1 MTARPRRK
9 LGFGVWVLGFAV
21 LVLSAAP
28 GAQDMPDPSA
38 IHGRAIPAG
47 ELPDGTVTVRVVR
60 EAIGNNIAGQPVRVT
75 AQGRTFSATTDDLGR
90 AEFKDLPRGAE
101 ARAETSVEG
110 ESLVSQPFAV
120 PAKGGLRVILVSGIA
135 AAAARKQE
143 EAAKALAEPAVRGA
157 VVFGGETRIIAE
169 FQSDTLVFFYQLDI
183 VNSAR
188 TRVDIGGPI
197 ILDLPTGAAGATTLT
212 GSPKSATINGARLTV
227 TGPFDPGTTR
237 VEVRF
242 QLPHHRPDV
251 TVTQAWPVAVQQWL
265 VGVEKVDGLTVSSP
279 QFRGTEQRATENGSV
294 FVVGTGPPLAAGSS
308 LTLQFA
314 NLPTAS
320 RVAARTAIGLAVG
333 LLALGAWLSVRR
345 RPDDEQARAALLK
358 RRDALLSKLADLE
371 TARQDGGLTDERYLS
386 RRQRLISDLEHVYGE
401 IDDAGADSRGGER
414 VPAA

>member
-1 MTARPRRK
+1 MNARR
-9 LGFGVWVLGFAV
+9 LWAVGFGLWVLGFV
-21 LVLSAAP
+21 LVSVFHAH
-28 GAQDMPDPSA
+28 AQDMPEPSA

-60 EAIGNNIAGQPVRVT
+60 EAIGNNIAGQSVRVT
-75 AQGRTFSATTDDLGR
+75 APGKTFSATTDELGR

-101 ARAETSVEG
+101 ARAEAAVDG

-135 AAAARKQE
+135 AAAARKE
-143 EAAKALAEPAVRGA
+143 DAAAKALAEPPVRGT

-169 FQSDTLVFFYQLDI
+169 FQGDTLVFFYQLDI
-183 VNSAR
+183 VNTAR

-212 GSPKSATINGARLTV
+212 GSPKSATISGARLTV
-227 TGPFDPGTTR
+227 AGPFDPGTTK

-242 QLPHHRPDV
+242 QLPHHRPDI
-251 TVTQAWPVAVQQWL
+251 TVAQAFPVAVQQWL
-265 VGVEKVDGLTVSSP
+265 VGIERVGGVTVSSP

-294 FVVGTGPPLAAGSS
+294 FVVGTGPALAAGSS

-314 NLPTAS
+314 NLPTES
-320 RVAARTAIGLAVG
+320 RIAARTAIGIAVG
-333 LLALGAWLSVRR
+333 LMAFGAWLSLRR

-371 TARQDGGLTDERYLS
+371 KARRSGVLADDRYLS
-386 RRQRLISDLEHVYGE
+386 RRQRLISDLEHIYGE
-401 IDDAGADSRGGER
+401 IDDAGNDSRDGER
-414 VPAA
+414 VPAT